1 MIPERDHSHYN
12 QKKGGFK
19 MAYDNSLPAG
29 GRANFLTPDRATESE
44 GVAVDFI
51 TVDFISDVSAEITH
65 PDASAATAALHLAQ
79 EAIQNQGVNIL
90 GTGNLSNSDTEQTFM
105 VRRDSLDTISSTT
118 TIAAIQAAIRAL
130 NAGDPDKVTAVISS
144 ATAADRDMSDTA
156 L

>member
-1 MIPERDHSHYN
+1 
-12 QKKGGFK
+12 
-19 MAYDNSLPAG
+19 MAYDNTLPAG
-29 GRANFLTPDRATESE
+29 GPASFLTPDRATESE

-51 TVDFISDVSAEITH
+51 TVDYISDVSAEIKN
-65 PDASAATAALHLAQ
+65 PRAAAALGALHLSM

-130 NAGDPDKVTAVISS
+130 NALDPDKVTATISS
-144 ATAADRDMSDTA
+144 ATAADRDMGDTSVGA
-156 L
+156 

>member
-1 MIPERDHSHYN
+1 
-12 QKKGGFK
+12 
-19 MAYDNSLPAG
+19 MAYDNTLPAG
-29 GRANFLTPDRATESE
+29 GPGAFKSPNLAQEHD

-51 TVDFISDVSAEITH
+51 TVDYINSMAGEVTYSA
-65 PDASAATAALHLAQ
+65 ASANTAGLQLAM

-90 GTGNLSNSDTEQTFM
+90 GRGVLGNSNTEQTYM
-105 VRRDSLDTISSTT
+105 VRSDSLDTTSTTT

-130 NAGDPDKVTAVISS
+130 NAMTPDKVTATISS

>member
-1 MIPERDHSHYN
+1 
-12 QKKGGFK
+12 
-19 MAYDNSLPAG
+19 MAYDNTLPAG
-29 GRANFLTPDRATESE
+29 GPANFLTPDRATESE

-51 TVDFISDVSAEITH
+51 TVDYISDVSAEITN
-65 PDASAATAALHLAQ
+65 PRASAATGALHMAQ

-90 GTGNLSNSDTEQTFM
+90 GTGNLGNSDTEQTFM
-105 VRRDSLDTISSTT
+105 VRRDALDDISSTT

-130 NAGDPDKVTAVISS
+130 NALTPDKVTATISS